1 MSEREVMELESD
13 TKEQLAKKLGIMEED
28 VLIEHEDF
36 VEKYPEGFMTKPEF
50 LARCMKKYDT
60 TEEQAEAVFNVFDVD
75 QSGTV
80 DFAEFMMASHA
91 TTLRLVKV
99 HFSRSSCPLHS
110 CHLYRPSIKL

>member
-1 MSEREVMELESD
+1 MELESD